1 MASTIQALPTEV
13 VYLIT
18 AGEVIDS
25 LASVVRELVE
35 NSLDAGATRIV
46 VSLWPQ
52 QWRIRVADNG
62 CGMNL
67 DDLEQAATAHSTS
80 KIRSS
85 ADLWKINSLGF
96 RGEALHSLT
105 TLADLEILSRPVGG
119 KLGWRVVYGYGGEVV
134 QVEATAIAPGTVV
147 TVANLFG
154 NCSSRRQGLPT
165 LAQQMKAVQ
174 AAIHQIALCHPRVTW
189 QIWQND
195 RQWFTISRA
204 ATTGQLL
211 PQILPQIRQGDLQ
224 EVKLEVP
231 NPVNSEGRIQNS
243 EFRIQN
249 LEFPSPQSPVPSPQS
264 PVPSPQS
271 PVPTPQSPA
280 PSPQS
285 PVPSPQSPLPTPHSA
300 LTLVVGLPDRC
311 HRHRPDWVRVAI
323 NGRMVKSAELEQ
335 TILSAF
341 HKTLPRDRYPI
352 CFLHL
357 AISPDQI
364 NWNRNPAKTE
374 IYLNEIAYWQEQIIQ
389 GINQAL
395 RISAANLKET
405 VHTTRVSK
413 LLKAAEAKGGY
424 NFNPK
429 NPNGD
434 DKTPNSS
441 TDAMNRVSPNSLK
454 AVAQVSN
461 TYIVAEHSGGM
472 WLVEQHIAHE
482 RVLYEQLCDNW
493 QLISVEPPIIL
504 YQLSPA
510 QVSQLQRIGL
520 DIEPFGEQ
528 LWAVRNLPAMLQQRE
543 DSAEAILELS
553 LGGDLQTAQVAV
565 ACRSAIRNGT
575 PMNLQEMQTLLD
587 DWQRTRNP
595 RTCPHGRPI
604 YLSLEESALA
614 RFFRR
619 NWVIGKSHG
628 I

>member
-62 CGMNL
+62 YGMNL
-67 DDLEQAATAHSTS
+67 DDLQQAATAHSTS

-119 KLGWRVVYGYGGEVV
+119 KLGWRISYGNGGKVV
-134 QVEATAIAPGTVV
+134 QVEVTAIAPGTVV
-147 TVANLFG
+147 TVSHLFG
-154 NCSSRRQGLPT
+154 SCSSRRQGLPT
-165 LAQQMKAVQ
+165 AAQQMKAVQ
-174 AAIHQIALCHPRVTW
+174 ATIQQIAMCHPHVTW

-195 RQWFTISRA
+195 RQWFTISPA

-211 PQILPQIRQGDLQ
+211 PQILPQVRQGDLQ
-224 EVKLEVP
+224 EVKLEIP
-231 NPVNSEGRIQNS
+231 NPLNSSLLTPNS
-243 EFRIQN
+243 STDAINR
-249 LEFPSPQSPVPSPQS
+249 LS
-264 PVPSPQS
+264 
-271 PVPTPQSPA
+271 TPN
-280 PSPQS
+280 
-285 PVPSPQSPLPTPHSA
+285 SA
-300 LTLVVGLPDRC
+300 LNLVVGLPDRC

-323 NGRMVKSAELEQ
+323 NGRMVKTPELEQ

-341 HKTLPRDRYPI
+341 HRTLPRDRYPI

-374 IYLNEIAYWQEQIIQ
+374 IYLNEIIYWQEQITQ
-389 GINQAL
+389 AINQAL
-395 RISAANLKET
+395 SISSNNLKEA

-413 LLKAAEAKGGY
+413 LLKAAEAKGDY
-424 NFNPK
+424 NFNPQ
-429 NPNGD
+429 NPNLC
-434 DKTPNSS
+434 
-441 TDAMNRVSPNSLK
+441 TDAINRVSPNSLK

-461 TYIVAEHSGGM
+461 TYIVAEHPSGV

-493 QLISVEPPIIL
+493 QLVSVQPPIIL

-520 DIEPFGEQ
+520 EIEPFGEQ
-528 LWAVRNLPAMLQQRE
+528 LWAVRNIPAPLQQR
-543 DSAEAILELS
+543 DDCAEAILELS
-553 LGGDLQTAQVAV
+553 WGGDLQTAQVAV

-575 PMNLQEMQTLLD
+575 LMNQQEMQTLLD
-587 DWQRTRNP
+587 NWQRTRNP

>member
-1 MASTIQALPTEV
+1 MTSTIHALPTEV

-52 QWRIRVADNG
+52 QWRVRVADNG

-67 DDLEQAATAHSTS
+67 DDLQKAAATHSTS
-80 KIRSS
+80 KIYTC
-85 ADLWKINSLGF
+85 ADLWKISSLGF

-105 TLADLEILSRPVGG
+105 NLSNLEILSRPAGENW
-119 KLGWRVVYGYGGEVV
+119 GWRVVYSDGGKVE
-134 QVEATAIAPGTVV
+134 QVEVAAIAPGTVV
-147 TVANLFG
+147 NVSNLFA
-154 NCSSRRQGLPT
+154 NCIARRQGLPVV
-165 LAQQMKAVQ
+165 AQQMKAVQ
-174 AAIHQIALCHPRVTW
+174 TTIQQIALCHPQVTW
-189 QIWQND
+189 QVQQND
-195 RQWFTISRA
+195 RDWFTIYPAS
-204 ATTGQLL
+204 TSKKLI
-211 PQILPQIRQGDLQ
+211 PQFIPQVKEADFQ
-224 EVKLEVP
+224 EVKLAIP
-231 NPVNSEGRIQNS
+231 NPENSALSTQHS
-243 EFRIQN
+243 E
-249 LEFPSPQSPVPSPQS
+249 
-264 PVPSPQS
+264 
-271 PVPTPQSPA
+271 
-280 PSPQS
+280 
-285 PVPSPQSPLPTPHSA
+285 

-335 TILSAF
+335 TILAAF
-341 HKTLPRDRYPI
+341 HRTLPRDRYPV

-357 AISPDQI
+357 DISPDQI

-374 IYLNEIAYWQEQIIQ
+374 IYLNEIGYWQEQVTQ
-389 GINQAL
+389 GIEQAL
-395 RISAANLKET
+395 RLSSANIKEA
-405 VHTTRVSK
+405 VHITRVSK

-429 NPNGD
+429 NPQEDNNQQSAFNN
-434 DKTPNSS
+434 PY
-441 TDAMNRVSPNSLK
+441 SLK

-461 TYIVAEHSGGM
+461 TYIVVEHSEGV

-493 QLISVEPPIIL
+493 QMIPVEPAIIL
-504 YQLSPA
+504 YQLMPK
-510 QVSQLQRIGL
+510 QVAQLQRIGL
-520 DIEPFGEQ
+520 DIETFGEQ
-528 LWAVRNLPAMLQQRE
+528 LWAVRNVPAMLQQRE
-543 DSAEAILELS
+543 DCADAILELS
-553 LGGDLQTAQVAV
+553 LGGDLQAAQVAV

-575 PMNLQEMQTLLD
+575 PMSLPEMQTLLD
-587 DWQRTRNP
+587 QWQRTRNP

>member
-46 VSLWPQ
+46 ISLWPQ

-67 DDLEQAATAHSTS
+67 DDLQQAATAHSTS

-105 TLADLEILSRPVGG
+105 TLAELEILSRPLGG
-119 KLGWRVVYGYGGEVV
+119 NLGWRIIYGDGGKVV

-147 TVANLFG
+147 TVSHLFG

-165 LAQQMKAVQ
+165 TAQQMKAVQ
-174 AAIHQIALCHPRVTW
+174 ATIHQVALCHPQVTW

-195 RQWFTISRA
+195 RQWFTISPAR
-204 ATTGQLL
+204 TTGQLL
-211 PQILPQIRQGDLQ
+211 PQILPQVRQGDLQ
-224 EVKLEVP
+224 EVKLEIP
-231 NPVNSEGRIQNS
+231 NPANSCTDAMNRVS
-243 EFRIQN
+243 
-249 LEFPSPQSPVPSPQS
+249 
-264 PVPSPQS
+264 
-271 PVPTPQSPA
+271 
-280 PSPQS
+280 
-285 PVPSPQSPLPTPHSA
+285 PHSS
-300 LTLVVGLPDRC
+300 LNLVVGLPDRC

-323 NGRMVKSAELEQ
+323 NGRMVKTPELEQ

-341 HKTLPRDRYPI
+341 HRTLPRDRYPI

-374 IYLNEIAYWQEQIIQ
+374 IYLNEIIYWQEQITQ
-389 GINQAL
+389 AINQVL
-395 RISAANLKET
+395 SISSNNLKEA

-424 NFNPK
+424 NFNPQ
-429 NPNGD
+429 NP
-434 DKTPNSS
+434 KPC
-441 TDAMNRVSPNSLK
+441 TDAINRVSPNSLK

-482 RVLYEQLCDNW
+482 RVLYEQLCDDW
-493 QLISVEPPIIL
+493 QLLPVEPPIII

-510 QVSQLQRIGL
+510 QVLQLQRIGL
-520 DIEPFGEQ
+520 EIEPFGEQ
-528 LWAVRNLPAMLQQRE
+528 LWAVRNIPAPLQQR
-543 DSAEAILELS
+543 DDCAEAILELS
-553 LGGDLQTAQVAV
+553 WGGDLQTAQVAV

-575 PMNLQEMQTLLD
+575 PMNQQEMQTLLD
-587 DWQRTRNP
+587 NWQRTRNP

>member
-67 DDLEQAATAHSTS
+67 DDLQQAATAHSTS

-85 ADLWKINSLGF
+85 GDLWKINSLGF

-105 TLADLEILSRPVGG
+105 TLADLEILSRPVDER
-119 KLGWRVVYGYGGEVV
+119 LGWRVVYGDAGEVV
-134 QVEATAIAPGTVV
+134 QVEVTAIAPGTVV
-147 TVANLFG
+147 TVSNLFG
-154 NCSSRRQGLPT
+154 DCSSRRQGLPT
-165 LAQQMKAVQ
+165 GAQQMKAVQ
-174 AAIHQIALCHPRVTW
+174 ATIHQIALCHPQVTW
-189 QIWQND
+189 QLWQND
-195 RQWFTISRA
+195 RQWFTISPS

-211 PQILPQIRQGDLQ
+211 TQILPQVRQGDLQ
-224 EVKLEVP
+224 EIKLEIPDPCTDAMNRVSLVSP
-231 NPVNSEGRIQNS
+231 N
-243 EFRIQN
+243 
-249 LEFPSPQSPVPSPQS
+249 
-264 PVPSPQS
+264 
-271 PVPTPQSPA
+271 
-280 PSPQS
+280 
-285 PVPSPQSPLPTPHSA
+285 SA

-323 NGRMVKSAELEQ
+323 NGRMVKTPELEQ

-341 HKTLPRDRYPI
+341 HRTLPRDRYPI

-374 IYLNEIAYWQEQIIQ
+374 IYLNEITYWQEQITQ
-389 GINQAL
+389 AINQAL
-395 RISAANLKET
+395 RISSANLKES

-429 NPNGD
+429 NSKEPDN
-434 DKTPNSS
+434 TQL
-441 TDAMNRVSPNSLK
+441 SLK

-493 QLISVEPPIIL
+493 QLVSVEPSIIL

-528 LWAVRNLPAMLQQRE
+528 LWAVRNLPTILQQRE
-543 DSAEAILELS
+543 DCAEAILELS

-604 YLSLEESALA
+604 YLSLEESSLA

>member
-46 VSLWPQ
+46 VYLWPQ

-62 CGMNL
+62 CGMNIE
-67 DDLEQAATAHSTS
+67 DLQQAATAHSTS

-85 ADLWKINSLGF
+85 DDLWKINSLGF

-105 TLADLEILSRPVGG
+105 TLADLEIMSRPAGDYV
-119 KLGWRVVYGYGGEVV
+119 GWRVVYGDDGKAQEVA
-134 QVEATAIAPGTVV
+134 ATAIAPGTVV
-147 TVANLFG
+147 TVSNLFG
-154 NCSSRRQGLPT
+154 NCPSRRQGLPSAT
-165 LAQQMKAVQ
+165 QQMKAVQ
-174 AAIHQIALCHPRVTW
+174 AAIHQIALCHPQVTW

-195 RQWFTISRA
+195 RVWFTISPA
-204 ATTGQLL
+204 TTTGQLL
-211 PQILPQIRQGDLQ
+211 PQILPQVRQGDLQ
-224 EVKLEVP
+224 ELKLEIP
-231 NPVNSEGRIQNS
+231 HPPKSQLKT
-243 EFRIQN
+243 Q
-249 LEFPSPQSPVPSPQS
+249 
-264 PVPSPQS
+264 
-271 PVPTPQSPA
+271 
-280 PSPQS
+280 
-285 PVPSPQSPLPTPHSA
+285 HSA
-300 LTLVVGLPDRC
+300 LSTQHSALSLVVGLPDRC
-311 HRHRPDWVRVAI
+311 HRHRPDWVRIAI
-323 NGRMVKSAELEQ
+323 NGRMVKSPELEQ

-341 HKTLPRDRYPI
+341 HRTLPRDRYPI
-352 CFLHL
+352 CLLHL

-374 IYLNEIAYWQEQIIQ
+374 IYLNELNYWQEQITQAID
-389 GINQAL
+389 QAL
-395 RISAANLKET
+395 RIDSANFKEAI
-405 VHTTRVSK
+405 HTSRVSK
-413 LLKAAEAKGGY
+413 LLKAAEEKGNY

-429 NPNGD
+429 NINEPVQNQH
-434 DKTPNSS
+434 
-441 TDAMNRVSPNSLK
+441 SLK

-461 TYIVAEHSGGM
+461 TYIVAEHSSGM

-482 RVLYEQLCDNW
+482 RVLYEQICDNW
-493 QLISVEPPIIL
+493 QLVPVEPSIIL

-520 DIEPFGEQ
+520 DIETFGDQ
-528 LWAVRNLPAMLQQRE
+528 LWAVRNIPTLLQQRE
-543 DSAEAILELS
+543 DCAEAILELS
-553 LGGDLQTAQVAV
+553 WGGDLQAAQVAV

-587 DWQRTRNP
+587 QWQRTRNP

-619 NWVIGKSHG
+619 HWVIGKSHG

>member
-67 DDLEQAATAHSTS
+67 DDLQQAATAHSTS

-105 TLADLEILSRPVGG
+105 TLANLEILSRTVGG
-119 KLGWRVVYGYGGEVV
+119 KLGWRISYGNGGEVV
-134 QVEATAIAPGTVV
+134 QVEVTAIAPGTVV
-147 TVANLFG
+147 TVSHLFA

-165 LAQQMKAVQ
+165 AAQQMKAVQ
-174 AAIHQIALCHPRVTW
+174 ATIHQIALCHPHVTW

-195 RQWFTISRA
+195 RQWFTICPA

-211 PQILPQIRQGDLQ
+211 PQILPQVRQGDLQ
-224 EVKLEVP
+224 EVKLELP
-231 NPVNSEGRIQNS
+231 NPPNSSLQ
-243 EFRIQN
+243 
-249 LEFPSPQSPVPSPQS
+249 
-264 PVPSPQS
+264 
-271 PVPTPQSPA
+271 
-280 PSPQS
+280 
-285 PVPSPQSPLPTPHSA
+285 TPHSCTDA
-300 LTLVVGLPDRC
+300 INRVSPNSSLNLVVGLPDRT

-323 NGRMVKSAELEQ
+323 NGRIVKTPELEQ

-341 HKTLPRDRYPI
+341 HRTLPRDRYPI

-374 IYLNEIAYWQEQIIQ
+374 IYLNEIIYWQEQITQ
-389 GINQAL
+389 AINQAL
-395 RISAANLKET
+395 NISSINLKEA

-424 NFNPK
+424 NFNPQ
-429 NPNGD
+429 NPNKD
-434 DKTPNSS
+434 HKN
-441 TDAMNRVSPNSLK
+441 PNSLK

-461 TYIVAEHSGGM
+461 TYIVAEHPGGM

-493 QLISVEPPIIL
+493 QLVPVEPAIIL

-520 DIEPFGEQ
+520 EIEPFGEQ
-528 LWAVRNLPAMLQQRE
+528 LWAVRNIPAPLQQR
-543 DSAEAILELS
+543 DDCAEAILELS
-553 LGGDLQTAQVAV
+553 WGGDLQTAQVAV

-575 PMNLQEMQTLLD
+575 PMNQQEMQTLLD
-587 DWQRTRNP
+587 NWQHTRNP

>member
-67 DDLEQAATAHSTS
+67 DDLQQAATAHSTS

-105 TLADLEILSRPVGG
+105 TLANLEILSRTVGG
-119 KLGWRVVYGYGGEVV
+119 KLGWRISYGNGGEVV
-134 QVEATAIAPGTVV
+134 QVEVTAIAPGTVV
-147 TVANLFG
+147 TVSHLFG

-165 LAQQMKAVQ
+165 AAQQMKAVQ
-174 AAIHQIALCHPRVTW
+174 ATIHQIALCHPHVTW
-189 QIWQND
+189 QISQND
-195 RQWFTISRA
+195 RQWFTICPA

-211 PQILPQIRQGDLQ
+211 PQILPQVRQGDLQ
-224 EVKLEVP
+224 EVKLELP
-231 NPVNSEGRIQNS
+231 NPPNSSLQTLHSYTDVINRVSPNS
-243 EFRIQN
+243 SLN
-249 LEFPSPQSPVPSPQS
+249 
-264 PVPSPQS
+264 
-271 PVPTPQSPA
+271 
-280 PSPQS
+280 
-285 PVPSPQSPLPTPHSA
+285 
-300 LTLVVGLPDRC
+300 LVVGLPDRT

-323 NGRMVKSAELEQ
+323 NGRMVKTPELEQ

-341 HKTLPRDRYPI
+341 HRTLPRDRYPI

-374 IYLNEIAYWQEQIIQ
+374 IYLNEIIYWQEQITQ
-389 GINQAL
+389 AINQAL
-395 RISAANLKET
+395 SISSNNLKEA

-424 NFNPK
+424 NFNPQ
-429 NPNGD
+429 NPNED
-434 DKTPNSS
+434 YKN
-441 TDAMNRVSPNSLK
+441 PNSLK

-461 TYIVAEHSGGM
+461 TYIVAEHPRGM

-493 QLISVEPPIIL
+493 QLVPVEPAIIL

-520 DIEPFGEQ
+520 EIEPFGEQ
-528 LWAVRNLPAMLQQRE
+528 LWAVRNIPAPLQQR
-543 DSAEAILELS
+543 DDCAEAILELS
-553 LGGDLQTAQVAV
+553 WGGDLQTAQVAV

-575 PMNLQEMQTLLD
+575 PMNQQEMQTLLD
-587 DWQRTRNP
+587 NWQRTRNP

>member
-67 DDLEQAATAHSTS
+67 DDLQQAATAHSTS

-119 KLGWRVVYGYGGEVV
+119 KLGWRISYGDGGEVV
-134 QVEATAIAPGTVV
+134 QVEVTAIAPGTVV
-147 TVANLFG
+147 TVSHLFG

-165 LAQQMKAVQ
+165 AAQQMKAVQ
-174 AAIHQIALCHPRVTW
+174 ATIQQIALCHPHVTW

-195 RQWFTISRA
+195 RQWFTICPA
-204 ATTGQLL
+204 PTTGHLL
-211 PQILPQIRQGDLQ
+211 PQILPQVRQGDLQ
-224 EVKLEVP
+224 EVKLEIP
-231 NPVNSEGRIQNS
+231 NPPNSCTDAINRVSPNS
-243 EFRIQN
+243 SLN
-249 LEFPSPQSPVPSPQS
+249 
-264 PVPSPQS
+264 
-271 PVPTPQSPA
+271 
-280 PSPQS
+280 
-285 PVPSPQSPLPTPHSA
+285 
-300 LTLVVGLPDRC
+300 LVVGLPDRC

-323 NGRMVKSAELEQ
+323 NGRMVKTPELEQ

-341 HKTLPRDRYPI
+341 HRTLPRDRYPI

-374 IYLNEIAYWQEQIIQ
+374 IYLNEIIYWQEQITQ
-389 GINQAL
+389 AINQAL
-395 RISAANLKET
+395 SISSTNLKEA

-424 NFNPK
+424 NFNPQNAK
-429 NPNGD
+429 PC
-434 DKTPNSS
+434 
-441 TDAMNRVSPNSLK
+441 TDAINRVSPNSLK

-493 QLISVEPPIIL
+493 QLVSVEPPIIL

-510 QVSQLQRIGL
+510 QVLQLQRIGL
-520 DIEPFGEQ
+520 EIEPFGEQ
-528 LWAVRNLPAMLQQRE
+528 LWAVRNIPAPLQQR
-543 DSAEAILELS
+543 DDCAEAILELS
-553 LGGDLQTAQVAV
+553 WGGDLQTAQVAV

-575 PMNLQEMQTLLD
+575 PMNQQEMQTLLD
-587 DWQRTRNP
+587 DWQGTRNP

>member
-46 VSLWPQ
+46 VYLWPQ

-62 CGMNL
+62 CGMNIE
-67 DDLEQAATAHSTS
+67 DLQQAATAHSTS

-85 ADLWKINSLGF
+85 DDLWKINSLGF

-105 TLADLEILSRPVGG
+105 TLADLEILSRSADGNV
-119 KLGWRVVYGYGGEVV
+119 GWRVVYGDDGKALE
-134 QVEATAIAPGTVV
+134 VEATAIAPGTVV
-147 TVANLFG
+147 TVSHLFG
-154 NCSSRRQGLPT
+154 NCPSRRQGLPSAT
-165 LAQQMKAVQ
+165 QQMKAVQ
-174 AAIHQIALCHPRVTW
+174 AAIHQIALCHPQVTW
-189 QIWQND
+189 QLWQND
-195 RQWFTISRA
+195 RVWFTISPA

-211 PQILPQIRQGDLQ
+211 PQILPQVRQGDLQ
-224 EVKLEVP
+224 ELTLKLPHPSNSKLSEKLLCGESSVAEEFPRRGVP
-231 NPVNSEGRIQNS
+231 SVEQTSPKGRREARTVTQNS
-243 EFRIQN
+243 
-249 LEFPSPQSPVPSPQS
+249 
-264 PVPSPQS
+264 
-271 PVPTPQSPA
+271 
-280 PSPQS
+280 
-285 PVPSPQSPLPTPHSA
+285 A
-300 LTLVVGLPDRC
+300 LSLVVGLPDRC
-311 HRHRPDWVRVAI
+311 HRHRPDWVRIAI
-323 NGRMVKSAELEQ
+323 NGRMVKSPELEQ
-335 TILSAF
+335 TILSGF
-341 HKTLPRDRYPI
+341 HRTLPRDRYPI
-352 CFLHL
+352 CLLHL

-374 IYLNEIAYWQEQIIQ
+374 IYLNELNYWQEQITQAID
-389 GINQAL
+389 QAL
-395 RISAANLKET
+395 RIDSANFKEA

-413 LLKAAEAKGGY
+413 LIKAAEEKGGY

-429 NPNGD
+429 TEN
-434 DKTPNSS
+434 TQH
-441 TDAMNRVSPNSLK
+441 SLK

-461 TYIVAEHSGGM
+461 TYIVAEHSSGM

-493 QLISVEPPIIL
+493 QLVTVEPSIIL
-504 YQLSPA
+504 YQLSTA
-510 QVSQLQRIGL
+510 QVSQLQHIGL
-520 DIEPFGEQ
+520 EIETFGEQ
-528 LWAVRNLPAMLQQRE
+528 LWAVRNIPALLQQR
-543 DSAEAILELS
+543 DDCAEAILELS
-553 LGGDLQTAQVAV
+553 WGGDLQAAQVAV

-587 DWQRTRNP
+587 QWQRTHNP

-619 NWVIGKSHG
+619 HWVIGKSHG

>member
-1 MASTIQALPTEV
+1 MGEKANCGSEERASLRINLKQSPTSLIPGSYKLEFMASTIQALPTEV

-67 DDLEQAATAHSTS
+67 DDLQQAATAHSTS

-105 TLADLEILSRPVGG
+105 TLADLEILSRSVGE
-119 KLGWRVVYGYGGEVV
+119 KLGWRISYGDGGEVV
-134 QVEATAIAPGTVV
+134 QVEVTAIAPGTVV
-147 TVANLFG
+147 TVSNLFG

-165 LAQQMKAVQ
+165 VAQQMKAVQ
-174 AAIHQIALCHPRVTW
+174 ATIQQIAICHPHVTW
-189 QIWQND
+189 QVWQND
-195 RQWFTISRA
+195 RQWFTISPA

-211 PQILPQIRQGDLQ
+211 PQILPQVRQGDLQ
-224 EVKLEVP
+224 EVKLEIP
-231 NPVNSEGRIQNS
+231 NPLN
-243 EFRIQN
+243 
-249 LEFPSPQSPVPSPQS
+249 
-264 PVPSPQS
+264 
-271 PVPTPQSPA
+271 
-280 PSPQS
+280 
-285 PVPSPQSPLPTPHSA
+285 SPLLTPVRLTLTASAHSA
-300 LTLVVGLPDRC
+300 LTLVVGLPDRI

-323 NGRMVKSAELEQ
+323 NGRMVKTPELEQ

-341 HKTLPRDRYPI
+341 HRTLPRDRYPI

-374 IYLNEIAYWQEQIIQ
+374 IYLNEIIYWQEQITQ
-389 GINQAL
+389 AINQAL
-395 RISAANLKET
+395 SISSTNFKEA

-413 LLKAAEAKGGY
+413 LIKAAEAKGNY
-424 NFNPK
+424 NFNSQ
-429 NPNGD
+429 NPSD
-434 DKTPNSS
+434 DQKT
-441 TDAMNRVSPNSLK
+441 PNSLK

-461 TYIVAEHSGGM
+461 TYIVAEHPGGM

-493 QLISVEPPIIL
+493 QLVPIEPPMIL

-520 DIEPFGEQ
+520 EIEPFGEQ
-528 LWAVRNLPAMLQQRE
+528 LWAVRNIPAPLQQR
-543 DSAEAILELS
+543 DDCAEAILELS
-553 LGGDLQTAQVAV
+553 WGGDLQTAQVAV

-575 PMNLQEMQTLLD
+575 PMNQQEMQTLLD
-587 DWQRTRNP
+587 NWQSTRNP

-604 YLSLEESALA
+604 YLSLEESSLA

>member
-1 MASTIQALPTEV
+1 MLPRQQFLVHLSTSLAPRSYKLEFMASTIQALPTEV

-18 AGEVIDS
+18 AGEVIDCF
-25 LASVVRELVE
+25 ASVVRELVE

-67 DDLEQAATAHSTS
+67 DDLQQAATAHSTS

-105 TLADLEILSRPVGG
+105 TLADLEILSRPVNG
-119 KLGWRVVYGYGGEVV
+119 KLGWRISYGNGGEVV
-134 QVEATAIAPGTVV
+134 QVEVTAIAPGTVV
-147 TVANLFG
+147 TVSHLFG

-165 LAQQMKAVQ
+165 IAQQMKAVQ
-174 AAIHQIALCHPRVTW
+174 ATIQQIALCHPHVTW
-189 QIWQND
+189 QVCQND
-195 RQWFTISRA
+195 RQWFSISPA
-204 ATTGQLL
+204 KTTGQLL
-211 PQILPQIRQGDLQ
+211 PQILPQVRQGDLQ
-224 EVKLEVP
+224 ELKLEIP
-231 NPVNSEGRIQNS
+231 NPHN
-243 EFRIQN
+243 
-249 LEFPSPQSPVPSPQS
+249 
-264 PVPSPQS
+264 
-271 PVPTPQSPA
+271 
-280 PSPQS
+280 
-285 PVPSPQSPLPTPHSA
+285 SPLPTPHSA
-300 LTLVVGLPDRC
+300 LNLVVGLPDRC

-323 NGRMVKSAELEQ
+323 NGRMVKTPELEQ

-357 AISPDQI
+357 AISPEQI

-374 IYLNEIAYWQEQIIQ
+374 IYLNEIIYWQEQITQ
-389 GINQAL
+389 AINQAL
-395 RISAANLKET
+395 SISSNNLNEA

-413 LLKAAEAKGGY
+413 LLKVAEAKGGY
-424 NFNPK
+424 NFNPQ
-429 NPNGD
+429 NPNENH
-434 DKTPNSS
+434 KTPN
-441 TDAMNRVSPNSLK
+441 TLK

-482 RVLYEQLCDNW
+482 RVLYEQLCDDW
-493 QLISVEPPIIL
+493 QLVPVEPPIIL

-520 DIEPFGEQ
+520 EIDPFGEQ
-528 LWAVRNLPAMLQQRE
+528 LWAVRNIPAPLQQR
-543 DSAEAILELS
+543 DNCAEAILELS
-553 LGGDLQTAQVAV
+553 WGGDLQTAQVAV

-575 PMNLQEMQTLLD
+575 PMNQQEMQTLLD
-587 DWQRTRNP
+587 NWQRTRNP